1 MNAPAVIADPAPALV
16 DSFGRRFSYLRFS
29 ITEVCNFRCDYCL
42 PDGFK
47 KTGAMDFVTAA
58 EIERITRAFAALG
71 VTKVRLTGG
80 EPTVRRDLTEIIG
93 RVAGAHGVSKV
104 ALTTNGWN
112 LKRNIAAWRGAGLT
126 HLNVSL
132 DALDPD
138 HFHRITG
145 HDRLREVIAGVD
157 AALALNLPRVKINAV
172 LLRETAEAG
181 FGAFEA
187 FVRDRPVSVRFIEL
201 MRTNDNAEYFNAHH
215 APAARLS
222 DWLTA
227 RGWSPTPRASD
238 DGPAIEYAHPD
249 HAGRIGLIAPYA
261 PGFCDSCNRLRI
273 TSRGQL
279 RLCLFGEL
287 GVPLRD
293 LLADG
298 QETALRDRISGALTR
313 KPRGHRLGIA
323 DSGDTRNLAQFGG

>member
-1 MNAPAVIADPAPALV
+1 MNAPAAFTGPAPALV
-16 DSFGRRFSYLRFS
+16 DGFGRRFSYLRFS

-47 KTGAMDFVTAA
+47 KTADTDFVTPG
-58 EIERITRAFAALG
+58 EVERITRAFAALG
-71 VTKVRLTGG
+71 VSKVRLTGG
-80 EPTVRRDLTEIIG
+80 EPTARRDLRDIIG
-93 RVAGAHGVSKV
+93 RVAGVEGISKV
-104 ALTTNGWN
+104 AMTTNGWN
-112 LKRNIAAWRGAGLT
+112 LKRNITAWRDAGLT
-126 HLNVSL
+126 HLNVSI
-132 DALDPD
+132 DALDPTQ
-138 HFHRITG
+138 FHRITG
-145 HDRLREVIAGVD
+145 HDRLHEVIAGVD
-157 AALALNLPRVKINAV
+157 AALALNLPKVKINGV

-187 FVRDRPVSVRFIEL
+187 FVRERPVSLRFIEL

-227 RGWSPTPRASD
+227 RGWKPTPRASD
-238 DGPAIEYAHPD
+238 DGPAIEYTHGD

-273 TSRGQL
+273 TSRAQL

-298 QETALRDRISGALTR
+298 QESALRDRITGALVR
-313 KPRGHRLGIA
+313 KPRGHRLGSA
-323 DSGDTRNLAQFGG
+323 DSGDTLNLAQFGG